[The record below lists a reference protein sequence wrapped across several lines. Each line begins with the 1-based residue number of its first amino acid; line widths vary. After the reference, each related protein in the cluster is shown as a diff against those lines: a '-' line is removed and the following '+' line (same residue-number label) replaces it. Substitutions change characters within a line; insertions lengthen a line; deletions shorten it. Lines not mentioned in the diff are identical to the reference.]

1 MAATG
6 PDAAAADPACREAR
20 WRGGPLTAKSLR
32 LRPFVADDVSALVAL
47 AGDAEI
53 ARRTT
58 DIPHPYTPAD
68 ARAFVAQS
76 AQRIAEGTEYAFA
89 VERIADGV
97 AIGAVS
103 LRRTDGDGDD
113 TGEVGYW
120 IGRPFWCK
128 GYAVEALRR
137 LVRFAFHDRG
147 FATLAAGVMADNA
160 ASAKVLLKAGF
171 VFAGESTGERGRCK
185 DAKVKDFAL
194 ARADWLKAE
203 AEKPMLLVAAVAM
216 VDVDGRVLMARR
228 PEGKSMAGLW
238 EFPGGKVDGAETP
251 EAALVRELAEELGVD
266 ITESCLAP
274 IAFASHAYDDF
285 HLLMPLFA
293 CRVWKGTPAPREGQ
307 ALKWVRPERL
317 ADLPMPPAD
326 VPLVALLRD
335 LL

>member
-6 PDAAAADPACREAR
+6 PDTAASDPACREAR
-20 WRGGPLTAKSLR
+20 WRGGPLAAKSLR

-53 ARRTT
+53 ARRTA
-58 DIPHPYTPAD
+58 DVPHPYTPTD
-68 ARAFVAQS
+68 AQAFVAKS
-76 AQRIAEGTEYAFA
+76 AQHIAEGTEYAFA
-89 VERIADGV
+89 VERIADGL

-103 LRRTDGDGDD
+103 LRREGETE
-113 TGEVGYW
+113 GEVGYW

-137 LVRFAFHDRG
+137 LVRFAFQDRG
-147 FATLAAGVMADNA
+147 LERLTAGVMADNA

-171 VFAGESTGERGRCK
+171 VFMGEGTGERGRCK
-185 DAKVKDFAL
+185 DAKVKNFAL
-194 ARADWLKAE
+194 ARADWQKAE
-203 AEKPMLLVAAVAM
+203 AAKPTVLVAAVAM
-216 VDVDGRVLMARR
+216 VDADGRVLMARR

-238 EFPGGKVDGAETP
+238 EFPGGKVDAGETP

-266 ITESCLAP
+266 IAESCLAP

-293 CRVWKGTPAPREGQ
+293 CRVWKGAPAPREGQ

>member
-20 WRGGPLTAKSLR
+20 WRGGPLAAKSLR

-53 ARRTT
+53 ARWTA
-58 DIPHPYTPAD
+58 DIPHPYTGTD
-68 ARAFVAQS
+68 AQAFVAKS
-76 AQRIAEGTEYAFA
+76 AQHIADGTEYAFA

-97 AIGAVS
+97 PIGAVS
-103 LRRTDGDGDD
+103 LRRDGDG
-113 TGEVGYW
+113 GEVGYW

-128 GYAVEALRR
+128 GYAVEAVRR
-137 LVRFAFHDRG
+137 LVRFAFQDRG
-147 FATLAAGVMADNA
+147 LAKLTAGVMADNA
-160 ASAKVLLKAGF
+160 PSAKVLQKAGF
-171 VFAGESTGERGRCK
+171 VFTGEGIGERGRCK
-185 DAKVKDFAL
+185 DAKVRDFAL

-203 AEKPMLLVAAVAM
+203 AEKPTVLVAAVAM
-216 VDVDGRVLMARR
+216 VDADGRVLMARR

-238 EFPGGKVDGAETP
+238 EFPGGKVDAGETP
-251 EAALVRELAEELGVD
+251 EAALVRELAEELGID

-274 IAFASHAYDDF
+274 IAFASHGYDDF

-293 CRVWKGTPAPREGQ
+293 CRVWQGTPAPREGQ